1 MFKDIFTQTINIR
14 TSINYFFYNSK
25 KMVVVDFC
33 EMQILGIEG
42 FRRQNLSYITV
53 EIWETTRKGQSSHG
67 AKVRDDGSFVA
78 LPDWNVESPGKYEL
92 SELAGAFFFK
102 LNNKKNTFSKKK
114 KKHKKIKSNCALF
127 LFSGFQIQTS
137 ACATLC
143 PRSAPPS
150 SCQFC
155 SSALTARCSRRSQPP
170 PLPCQLTT
178 PSLPRLR
185 RRVEATLQYLA
196 ETKVMNKPL
205 SFVGAFPTSKT
216 EKAGRRIRSSLLQSP
231 AVGAAFWW
239 VTQSKLCAH
248 ICVFLIRNNWVDDVL
263 AGFNCCLV

>member
-92 SELAGAFFFK
+92 SELAGAFF
-102 LNNKKNTFSKKK
+102 LN
-114 KKHKKIKSNCALF
+114 
-127 LFSGFQIQTS
+127 
-137 ACATLC
+137 
-143 PRSAPPS
+143 
-150 SCQFC
+150 
-155 SSALTARCSRRSQPP
+155 
-170 PLPCQLTT
+170 
-178 PSLPRLR
+178 
-185 RRVEATLQYLA
+185 
-196 ETKVMNKPL
+196 
-205 SFVGAFPTSKT
+205 
-216 EKAGRRIRSSLLQSP
+216 
-231 AVGAAFWW
+231 
-239 VTQSKLCAH
+239 
-248 ICVFLIRNNWVDDVL
+248 
-263 AGFNCCLV
+263 